1 MASDSAGGARV
12 LDWHQAV
19 AAPFEPAWRAILLER
34 VPFYRI
40 LTDEE
45 RDRFEAKVKVFVLT
59 KSFGSLD
66 DLVVTEEMKVVVAA
80 TACRLTMNMPWEDY
94 RQMGHVV
101 LRAGSFTSDG
111 ERVAGCAGR
120 QNVTVSWPALVHG
133 LAHPDD
139 GSNIGYHEF
148 AHALD
153 AADGSSDGEAPGP
166 VSDLYDTWGETMSAG
181 RAEVQ
186 RALDANVKAP
196 IDAYAAK
203 NDAEFFAVAT
213 VWFFERPCS
222 LRENMPAVYD
232 HLSRFY
238 RQDPAA
244 EARFHEACPDV
255 DEWRLRRE
263 EEPTPEPALPTGS
276 TPRPER
282 VAGLRE
288 EQMAAHIGRV
298 DAPGR
303 ERARRPVHI
312 PDPPEWHFR
321 ELLRVVAWS
330 CIFVAMFLLLPCTGS
345 EGGQS
350 HEPGADTVAALSF
363 THGAGLAALILAGS
377 GLVVLA
383 GSYIPDLRA
392 GSRDGHG
399 EPLGADDRRR
409 SGDDELPR

>member
-1 MASDSAGGARV
+1 MTKDCAGAARV

-66 DLVVTEEMKVVVAA
+66 GLVVTEEMKVVVAA
-80 TACRLTMNMPWEDY
+80 AACRLTMNMPWEDY
-94 RQMGHVV
+94 RQMGRVV
-101 LRAGSFTSDG
+101 LRAGSFNSDG
-111 ERVAGCAGR
+111 RQVAGCAGR
-120 QNVTVSWPALVHG
+120 QNVTISWPALVRG
-133 LAHPDD
+133 LEVPDD

-148 AHALD
+148 AHVLD

-166 VSDLYDTWGETMSAG
+166 ISDLYDTWSEAISAG

-196 IDAYAAK
+196 IDVYAAK

-213 VWFFERPCS
+213 EWFFERPCS
-222 LRENMPAVYD
+222 LRENMPAVHD
-232 HLSRFY
+232 LLSRFY

-244 EARFHEACPDV
+244 DERFHEACTDI

-263 EEPTPEPALPTGS
+263 EEPAPVPALSTAS
-276 TPRPER
+276 TPPPER
-282 VAGLRE
+282 VAGRRE

-298 DAPGR
+298 EAPGR
-303 ERARRPVHI
+303 ERARRPIHI
-312 PDPPEWHFR
+312 PDPPEWRFR
-321 ELLRVVAWS
+321 ELLRVVGWS
-330 CIFVAMFLLLPCTGS
+330 CIFVAMLLLLPCTGS
-345 EGGQS
+345 ESGRS
-350 HEPGADTVAALSF
+350 HEPGSDAVTALSF
-363 THGAGLAALILAGS
+363 THGVGLGALILAGS
-377 GLVVLA
+377 GVVVLA
-383 GSYIPDLRA
+383 GSYIPGLR
-392 GSRDGHG
+392 SRRRGG
-399 EPLGADDRRR
+399 EQLGADWRQA
-409 SGDDELPR
+409 GDDELPG